1 MRGSVVCVE
10 GRDDL
15 KSGKNKQSKSLFTS
29 SWQFCVDCSQ
39 QWTKDK
45 VYAVQPFAFLSFS
58 FFVKLNSLKTVE
70 FDKMS
75 VC

>member
-1 MRGSVVCVE
+1 MQFLGINKWSTFIFKYKLALINFRKLMRGSVVCVE

-45 VYAVQPFAFLSFS
+45 VYAV
-58 FFVKLNSLKTVE
+58 
-70 FDKMS
+70 
-75 VC
+75 